1 MPKYLFRI
9 RYDSTGAQA
18 IIDKGG
24 TARVDMARQLSESLD
39 GSLET
44 FYFAFGTDDAIAIAD
59 LPSNEA
65 AAAVALT
72 VGSGSVSL
80 ETTVLLTAEEIDA
93 AAKLSPS
100 YSPPES

>member
-9 RYDSTGAQA
+9 RYDSSGAQA
-18 IIDKGG
+18 IVDKGG

-39 GSLET
+39 GSLEA
-44 FYFAFGTDDAIAIAD
+44 FYFTFGADDAIAIAD

-72 VGSGSVSL
+72 VNSGSVSL
-80 ETTVLLTAEEIDA
+80 ETSALLTADEMDA